1 MSIRTKIIGGYFLSL
16 TVALGGTFT
25 GLLVG
30 RHYQQQALTNLQ
42 SATREYKLL
51 SSLQVDVLYNRP
63 TKQLSPHLA
72 NEVAFRLASDRLLDR
87 LMAIETL
94 LSAYEAEETTTTLTD
109 LQPLLEGYE
118 ATVHQFSDK
127 AQEFVR
133 QVGSL
138 RDQPDFL
145 PKAERLLVQLV
156 QSPEFVDFIE
166 FPNQLEP
173 FYRQAEQREVVAAQA
188 LDRAEALQLYIA
200 LGSSLLSLAIA
211 LALAF
216 YTSRVIARPIQSLTQ
231 VARQVTQA
239 ADFDLQAQVETE
251 DEVGELANSFNQ
263 LIRQVKQLLEELQSK
278 NADLKEALE
287 QLGRQ
292 QMQMIQSEKM
302 SSLGQLVAGVAHE
315 INNPVNFIHGN
326 LRPLRQYTDDL
337 LGLLDLYQTHYPDP
351 VPEIA
356 EETETIELGFLQSDL
371 RKILDSMTLGTE
383 RIRQIVLSLRNFS
396 RMDEAEF
403 KSVDIHEGI
412 ESTLLILQHRL
423 QPYRHRP
430 AVRVCREYS
439 NLPPIDCYP
448 SQLNQVFI
456 NILANAIDAL
466 DEVTYPPKTDET
478 SANESSP
485 PLPTI
490 TIRTVMVDQQWVEV
504 AIANNGPPI
513 PEALCQ
519 RIFEPFFTTKPV
531 GKGTGLGMSISYQI
545 IVDRH
550 AGQITCQP
558 TAEGTEFQL
567 RIPLQQ
573 KQPEALSATA
583 GVNCRA

>member
-1 MSIRTKIIGGYFLSL
+1 MSIRTKIISGYFLSL
-16 TVALGGTFT
+16 AIALGGTFT

-30 RHYQQQALTNLQ
+30 RHYQQQALANLQ
-42 SATREYKLL
+42 AATQEYKLL

-63 TKQLSPHLA
+63 TKQLSPYLA
-72 NEVAFRLASDRLLDR
+72 DEVAFRLASDRLLDR

-94 LSAYEAEETTTTLTD
+94 LSTYEAEGTTDNLAE
-109 LQPLLEGYE
+109 LQPLLADYE
-118 ATVHQFSDK
+118 VTVHQFSDK
-127 AQEFVR
+127 AQEFVQ
-133 QVGSL
+133 QVNSL

-145 PKAERLLVQLV
+145 PTAERLLVQLV

-166 FPNQLEP
+166 FPSQLEP
-173 FYRQAEQREVVAAQA
+173 FYRQAEQQEVVVAQA

-200 LGSSLLSLAIA
+200 LGSCLLSLAIA

-216 YTSRVIARPIQSLTQ
+216 YTSRVIARPIQTLTQ

-239 ADFDLQAQVETE
+239 ANFDLQAQVETH
-251 DEVGELANSFNQ
+251 DEVGELASSFNQ
-263 LIRQVKQLLEELQSK
+263 LIRQVKQLLEELQAK
-278 NADLKEALE
+278 NADLEQALE
-287 QLGRQ
+287 QLSRQ
-292 QMQMIQSEKM
+292 QVQMIQSEKM

-326 LRPLRQYTDDL
+326 LRPLHQYVDDL
-337 LGLLDLYQTHYPDP
+337 MGLLDLYRIHYPNPD
-351 VPEIA
+351 PEIV
-356 EETETIELGFLQSDL
+356 EETEVIELEFLQSDL

-403 KSVDIHEGI
+403 KAVDIHEGI

-423 QPYRHRP
+423 QAHGHRP
-430 AVRVCREYS
+430 AIQVCREYT
-439 NLPPIDCYP
+439 NLPLVDCYP

-466 DEVTYPPKTDET
+466 DEVTYPQETD
-478 SANESSP
+478 NLSP
-485 PLPTI
+485 GEAPHPTI
-490 TIRTVMVDQQWVEV
+490 TIRTAIVERQWVEV
-504 AIANNGPPI
+504 AIANNGPSI
-513 PEALCQ
+513 PEDLCQ

-545 IVDRH
+545 IVDKH
-550 AGQITCQP
+550 AGQLTCKP

-567 RIPLQQ
+567 QIPLQQ
-573 KQPEALSATA
+573 KQPKVLSVAA
-583 GVNCRA
+583 GGNRKA